1 MPSELETGRG
11 ANQAGN
17 DNAGSSTLAR
27 GLREWPALLARYAWT
42 RPLAIQVAGILAI
55 AYTIV
60 VVVDG
65 GYAVA
70 RWVFALA
77 SVLLGWGL
85 IASAS
90 RLGESNKFT
99 PRPTSVFEPV
109 SWLEVL
115 LGRLPVRVA
124 RRVQTA
130 IGVIFGAVG
139 VLFGALS
146 VLAL

>member
-1 MPSELETGRG
+1 MSGDWERGMPSELETGRG
-11 ANQAGN
+11 ANQVSN
-17 DNAGSSTLAR
+17 DNAGSSTR
-27 GLREWPALLARYAWT
+27 
-42 RPLAIQVAGILAI
+42 
-55 AYTIV
+55 
-60 VVVDG
+60 
-65 GYAVA
+65 
-70 RWVFALA
+70 
-77 SVLLGWGL
+77 SV

-99 PRPTSVFEPV
+99 PRPVSVFEPV

-115 LGRLPVRVA
+115 IGRLPVRVA